1 MNIKIKFEL
10 EETELK
16 GKIENLIPTTSGGSQ
31 DAVLY
36 TAQTLTDE
44 QKTQARANIGAGTSD
59 FSGSYNDLIGS
70 PEIPKSLS
78 ELSEDSNHRTV
89 SDAEKE
95 AWNKKSNFSGNY
107 DDLNNKP
114 VIPEQYVL
122 PAATAET
129 LGGVKI
135 GDGINIAEDGTIS
148 TEGSGGGSFVVNF
161 NYDESTDTY
170 SADKTFDEI
179 QDAIQKGYYVCGI
192 YDETFFNLNTY
203 SETYNDLEFRNLYVE
218 EDSLLGNPTVQR
230 SFYINSSNDIEPYEA
245 QNKINTTTPKIS
257 NFSGNVFSVAL
268 KPNSFYVFPTAYSLS
283 VTLAAP
289 SDTSVVNEYK
299 FRFTSGATATT
310 LTLPSGVI
318 GDITIEANK
327 VYEISIIDNYLVYQ
341 SWAVSA

>member
-36 TAQTLTDE
+36 TAQSLTDE
-44 QKTQARANIGAGTSD
+44 QKTQARSNIGAGTSD

-78 ELSEDSNHRTV
+78 ELSGDSDHRTV

-95 AWNKKSNFSGNY
+95 SWNKKSNFSGDYN
-107 DDLNNKP
+107 DLNNKP
-114 VIPEQYVL
+114 IIQEPYVL
-122 PAATAET
+122 PAATAQT

-148 TEGSGGGSFVVNF
+148 AEVKIPRMEKTASDVITE
-161 NYDESTDTY
+161 
-170 SADKTFDEI
+170 I
-179 QDAIQKGYYVCGI
+179 IP
-192 YDETFFNLNTY
+192 NT
-203 SETYNDLEFRNLYVE
+203 
-218 EDSLLGNPTVQR
+218 
-230 SFYINSSNDIEPYEA
+230 
-245 QNKINTTTPKIS
+245 
-257 NFSGNVFSVAL
+257 
-268 KPNSFYVFPTAYSLS
+268 FYVFPEMASLS

-289 SDTSVVNEYK
+289 SDTTVVNEYR

-310 LTLPSGVI
+310 LTLPDSVI
-318 GDITIEANK
+318 GELTVEANK
-327 VYEISIIDNYLVYQ
+327 VYEISVIDNYLVYQ